1 MTPFLELVLVLAILI
16 STAKLAGALSVR
28 FRQPAVLGELLA
40 GVLLGPSVLN
50 LLGWPVFHD
59 AHLEE
64 QVFHFAELGVI
75 LLMFV
80 AGLEIEAGE
89 LLASF
94 RVATFAGVMG
104 VVMPFAM
111 GAALA
116 WWWPNGYS
124 LSKSLFVGVLL
135 TATSVSISAQTL
147 LELGRLRTRVG
158 LTLLGAAVVDD
169 VLVILVLSLFVA
181 LAAGAGGVGGVLLI
195 VLRMVLYLGAA
206 LVIGRRLVPAIMRW
220 GSSLRISQPVVSTTL
235 VLILLLAWSAEVL
248 GGVAA
253 ITGAFLAGLLLGQ
266 TTFKHEIEGGL
277 TSMTYGFFVPLFF
290 TSIGL
295 QTNLWALQG

>member
-16 STAKLAGALSVR
+16 SAAKLAGALSVR
-28 FRQPAVLGELLA
+28 LRQPAVLGELLA

-50 LLGWPVFHD
+50 LLGWPMLHD

-94 RVATFAGVMG
+94 RIATLAGMMG
-104 VVMPFAM
+104 VVAPFVM

-158 LTLLGAAVVDD
+158 LALLGAAVVDD
-169 VLVILVLSLFVA
+169 VLVILILSLFVA
-181 LAAGAGGVGGVLLI
+181 LAAGTGGIGGVLLI
-195 VLRMVLYLGAA
+195 VARMALYLGAA
-206 LVIGRRLVPAIMRW
+206 LLIGRRLIPVIMR
-220 GSSLRISQPVVSTTL
+220 
-235 VLILLLAWSAEVL
+235 
-248 GGVAA
+248 
-253 ITGAFLAGLLLGQ
+253 
-266 TTFKHEIEGGL
+266 
-277 TSMTYGFFVPLFF
+277 
-290 TSIGL
+290 
-295 QTNLWALQG
+295 